1 MERHDFLSI
10 VHKRYRPRNY
20 LEIGVFTGQGLARS
34 TTRTIG
40 VDPEPK
46 INKAKLARD
55 LKLVEATSDEF
66 FAQPDAISWFPE
78 GVIDLTFIDGLH
90 IFEFVLRDFMNAE
103 RLSAPSS
110 VVIFDDVLPRSVAEA
125 ARNRHTMVW
134 TGDTY
139 KILLVLERYRPDLVI
154 IPVNTKPT
162 GTLLVLGLDPT
173 NTVLVDHYDEIVKEY
188 VTEDPQSVPREI
200 LHRSTAADPKRL
212 ADSQVWQQ
220 LAEARESATP
230 VPSVKDLR
238 SLRGTARFRL
248 VPPLDDPWPPTR
260 GYSATRYARLAM
272 RKLVN
277 ATR

>member
-10 VHKRYRPRNY
+10 VHKRFRPRNY

-46 INKAKLARD
+46 INKPKLACD

-110 VVIFDDVLPRSVAEA
+110 VVIFDDVLPRSFAEA

-162 GTLLVLGLDPT
+162 GTLLVLRLDPT

-200 LHRSTAADPKRL
+200 LRRSTAADPKL
-212 ADSQVWQQ
+212 LVDSAVWQQ
-220 LAEARESATP
+220 LARARESGTS
-230 VPSVKDLR
+230 VPSVEDLR
-238 SLRGTARFRL
+238 SLRGTAKFRPVL
-248 VPPLDDPWPPTR
+248 
-260 GYSATRYARLAM
+260 GG
-272 RKLVN
+272 
-277 ATR
+277 